1 MGDDIELLGI
11 LVQAFYIDIRGDKV
25 VLHHQYGV
33 DNLTSAGHPALMSG
47 HGLGGAHRR
56 LAAKYLMNGFSL
68 IGIPYGGGGGM
79 CIDIV
84 YLGGLHGGI
93 GQCACH
99 RLSRAFHIGGGYVS
113 AIGGEAIAYYFG
125 KDGCSTALRALVGFQ
140 YECCC
145 SPTGH
150 QAITRGIEGARG
162 LLRGILAHG
171 EYT

>member
-1 MGDDIELLGI
+1 MGNDIEFLGI

-79 CIDIV
+79 GIDIV
-84 YLGGLHGGI
+84 YLGGLHRGI
-93 GQCACH
+93 GQCTSHCL
-99 RLSRAFHIGGGYVS
+99 RRAFHIGSGYVS
-113 AIGGEAIAYYFG
+113 AIGGEAITYHFG
-125 KDGCSTALRALVGFQ
+125 KDRYPTALSRRAKR
-140 YECCC
+140 
-145 SPTGH
+145 S
-150 QAITRGIEGARG
+150 
-162 LLRGILAHG
+162 
-171 EYT
+171 